1 MSSRLQFPD
10 LPISPFVDDLF
21 LIEPDASSS
30 VDLFADSTD
39 AATAEGE
46 RRSDDNGER
55 LLRSRNVLA
64 SQFLASIRKRSRKSA
79 KSLSSTSSSRAEKER
94 EGEDETETPP
104 PHAFLTVA
112 TITIQLSMLRQLS
125 QQEHTLELAVATCDG
140 LLQMLAPMPIRSLR
154 ELTQW
159 ERKAMMQISSV
170 MEDLAKSSPR
180 LGDSVKS
187 LLLSF
192 AIHRASLCS
201 ILQVL
206 ETILPSQSTF
216 VCASETAQL
225 IRRMRAMQSRFLLE
239 VDWVVFERR
248 FPVRRRLACPA
259 TAQQPVSIAP
269 SPDSSALYL
278 STAAGLLLKVG
289 SGDARVLGSCK
300 QFVPGRV
307 YAEAH
312 TGGGFVFTMHS
323 RLFRVYRD
331 LGSSALRVEER
342 DCDTLQLLGPI
353 ASQDLVFKDL
363 KLVGQEALS
372 VLSREDDDKE
382 GATVSWASPCGSW
395 QRARPSYFEVTV
407 QDCGNGGTLCVGW
420 HSPAFNSADNL
431 RVGGGGDAACWGVDV
446 LSQEVFYGGTR
457 RSLAA
462 WKLPK
467 FGTGD
472 VLGCA
477 MQVHGQAAL
486 VSFSHNG
493 VWWNDVFRLDEHE
506 GQSRPLVSYSCAEQ
520 AAPRINFG
528 AEEFKFAPPS
538 PFAAQCLA
546 MEPGDATLPGSLPL
560 LACNGYTLFAV
571 TATTASSFAVDSF
584 VLADGNSLVL
594 KETHTYAGPT
604 IPSPKLMI
612 ANVCGDLLLLCN
624 EGKQQYA
631 LRDGKVL
638 QTATS
643 PDALNAVA
651 FDRQLNVVW
660 GWNVQENAIVAFGN
674 KALGGCFP
682 ATAVG
687 ADGGAFD
694 ACESIAASL
703 AKLALPFASAQV
715 PLNTSHTH
723 CAICNN
729 PGLRECGYRDLFVD
743 PFDPHTF
750 SSFAAVL
757 DFGLAQDVASSPS
770 LLLLLESMF
779 VLLQV
784 NLHVAC
790 CPVRAAAPGSSP
802 IAAAVEWTES
812 LKRSLIKS
820 AALGLPTIAC
830 WAERCLVEAI
840 PLFWPLLQDKLA
852 LISTWDNAVVLDRV
866 LGALNQQLLS
876 MGSFPAHRQF
886 LDDVVIARLLR
897 MQTGP
902 LGHSASGVLAGLVAC
917 AFNHLAEL
925 DNAHP
930 VSTSSL
936 SPPTASLASSLPS
949 SLLIVEE
956 ETKEDTGVLGPY
968 EDVLGIFLQLAEH
981 CLATKFATPV
991 AKRVLPLMLVC
1002 MDNLL
1007 GDAATG
1013 AHAVRS
1019 MLQTSMYSTLCA
1031 LARGIVQDLKPVSAP
1046 LADTFTFAKTEAM
1059 SSTLDSRMFAQD
1071 ADGTLRLSVH
1081 VPFASQMSI
1090 AFQTKVDLQ
1099 PGEVITFKPSS
1110 AAAAGSGGSPIVL
1123 ANDALPG
1130 SGGRPP
1136 LVLAHNDA
1144 FECTHTSKDSKFA
1157 FRVIANRLVQCKSV
1171 DRDWSFH
1178 VFDAAK
1184 RLLSTL
1190 VLATTG
1196 SGAFGLTGKERALI
1210 RWIQNPL
1217 FSGGLKSSEEDHL
1230 LAATTPK
1237 TLRRLGSR
1245 SSLVFQS
1252 LQEDADRMVDEL
1264 LQFSPSTTSPHSAPS
1279 LANCLVLGMRQPS
1292 NRVPFDSGRLTQPAV
1307 CAVVAALI
1315 RTNGLEAE
1323 AVAFARAVAES
1334 GAAQA
1339 PLRLRAMWSA
1349 AQLVRAWCDSLIVNG
1364 RVERHFEA
1372 CGVGNAASSLSSSL
1386 SSLPVVVAAAA
1397 AAAAAV
1403 VVAAPKQEDDEEKEE
1418 SVDGLAVEEEDGEDD
1433 DEREEREYAK
1443 LCALVQAR
1451 CELIAQVLS
1460 PPLFLQ
1466 KQQRAR
1472 PREQAKARWHYLREF
1487 YCPKTS
1493 RLLASDA
1500 MACVLRGVLAWTK
1513 AMAARPSGSAA
1524 PLVHRKSSL
1533 LANNNNDDV
1542 LLRSRSVSS
1551 PGLVEIHTSRKAS
1564 LSSFTESTPLGG
1576 GGGSAGMVSP
1586 LTRSNRLGSF
1596 LSPWGGGGPRI
1607 QSWIVAKD
1615 TSPMMPLSAA
1625 SSSLSSGN
1633 APLTRKASIILDSG
1647 VRPNARVEG
1656 GLRRAPADEGL
1667 DLAQMEHEQTMSESV
1682 MNFVQSATVLRR
1694 RDVTAALRSR
1704 NERAQA
1710 RAQGLL
1716 IAVTIA
1722 QETDFRSRAA
1732 RELFESVL
1740 RVTAQALSSDSTMEN
1755 HFLTDLGGCSLAWR
1769 DRVSQMFL
1777 VLLRVVCQHAARVAK
1792 NQWFLPQAKAVEHLA
1807 CLLGCMQLD
1816 YVESDYSLLYRAQ
1829 MFEALHASLRLPVEQ
1844 RELAGASK
1852 AFQLFES
1859 LFRRCVIDH
1868 QQIGAGGGGVNGGTE
1883 QQQSA
1888 VVIVGTIWQQQL
1900 MDVLVGEIGSFWTA
1914 HYDEED
1920 LEFSDSEEEGED
1932 AAKPLVRFTQKE
1944 ILLCHG
1950 QSQLQSCRIVPLAA
1964 PAGFAVQFMLRR
1976 QGTVLPGVLLSV
1988 CGDEAVLQMGVD
2000 KQANLFVRANGVL
2013 LRCTAT
2019 ATSRWRRWLKVCLTL
2034 AEDGVLHLFCSSE
2047 EHVSHHSWPV
2057 REQYL
2062 PGMLFVGS
2070 NRLGA
2075 PSCQGLVVC
2084 DLALHPNKP
2093 CTEKEF
2099 FGNDP
2104 TAMPKED
2111 SFVQAVVEGDE
2122 ALPGAAEHA
2131 NILSVLDLANLALKR
2146 SHSSIALARLSTPD
2160 LLSVL
2165 LQLLLDS
2172 RCPLLVRVSTA
2183 RVLKRVLAE
2192 LPPSA
2197 DTLEQLCRCV
2207 SFAMPPIKH
2216 AAKALIPDPTASST
2230 MAQVAIDLIYFL
2242 CDANQD
2248 WSDLVANWAVA
2259 RIGGLVLSPG
2269 TGKLQLPSD
2278 AELKDVFCAISLCG
2292 GRMDFL
2298 RLGGKALVNKDEL
2311 VHIVSL
2317 CPSLDSRLAEVDI
2330 TQHCTIAST
2339 AAAGEGLG
2347 SVTVRVPSSMTL
2359 TRLEVCNEPPNQHD
2373 SMRHAKVWFGKS
2385 ESQLSAREI
2394 QVDPTAPV
2402 FELSFGSPVAGEDHP
2417 HHNSNG
2423 PVRFV
2428 RIDVETVWG
2437 GRATRCHVKQ
2447 LRLFGYDTAAAAAA
2461 TVPGGDRFLC
2471 RPVAPVA
2478 EADEAEGDKDVGPP
2492 LAYSASELV
2501 PRSRTVPKSIV
2512 ERLVL
2517 GHHAMASFERLL
2529 FALHEYISLPA
2540 REQGKH
2546 RAVALGLFTRLLK
2559 AVCVTVPTLAQL
2571 GVFVSSELA
2580 LFLSTLAKTQN
2591 AKLSPVP
2598 ASGKFQ
2604 RAGVPEHW
2612 NMRFL
2617 AKAGEDVVWFEPL
2630 RNAGAFWPHRVA
2642 LVDPTSGFGG
2652 SLGVHSWTFTLE
2664 QDGVTR
2670 GDESVLFGLCH
2681 ANLEEDGGLDVLQP
2695 SSRFRLLRA
2704 FDGSAIGEAP
2714 PSPML
2719 CVRVGDSLRCEWDV
2733 GAGTLGMAVN
2743 NRPLVCVFANLQGES
2758 WVPCVATY
2766 AERGAE
2772 VVVSLSHIRCTPPS
2786 PKRRLLA
2793 ECQGMGLVQVE
2804 ALAQAALQAM
2814 MQRSDEEACAPT
2826 RSLTFRLGEEEDEE
2840 AETGEIFGEGE
2851 EAEAEDSSGDE
2862 DEAAPSSRWSK
2873 PASSS
2878 LAASAAAAPM
2888 SLHNPALCGVEE
2900 RAVHVAVLPSPPPAS
2915 LHRPQ
2920 AYKSSSSS
2928 LSTSSALPVMSSAE
2942 RYVALLWELTAR
2954 LATEGFDSVVKHWPA
2969 SGAKLDSKRWIEVEE
2984 TVSSLY
2990 RVHLQNSGGGGGG
3003 THKAELELLNAVDV
3017 GEFLALAAKRI
3028 VRLGKRVS
3036 ETKQLLKRPAPA
3048 VTSTTAAPVKD

>member
-1 MSSRLQFPD
+1 MPSRLQFPD

-30 VDLFADSTD
+30 LDLFADSHGTD
-39 AATAEGE
+39 AEGGEGRE
-46 RRSDDNGER
+46 RRSDDSGE
-55 LLRSRNVLA
+55 LLLKSRNVLA

-79 KSLSSTSSSRAEKER
+79 KSLASNNTTGER
-94 EGEDETETPP
+94 KREEEENPP

-154 ELTQW
+154 EMTQW

-225 IRRMRAMQSRFLLE
+225 IRRMRTMQSRFLLE
-239 VDWVVFERR
+239 VDWSVFERR
-248 FPVRRRLACPA
+248 FPVRCRLSRP
-259 TAQQPVSIAP
+259 TKQQVFIAP
-269 SPDSSALYL
+269 NPDSSALYL
-278 STAAGLLLKVG
+278 STGAGLLLKIG

-312 TGGGFVFTMHS
+312 TEGGGFVFTMQS
-323 RLFRVYRD
+323 RLFVVYRD
-331 LGSSALRVEER
+331 LGSSVLRVEER
-342 DCDTLQLLGPI
+342 DCDTLQLLTPI
-353 ASQDLVFKDL
+353 VSQDLIFKDL
-363 KLVGQEALS
+363 ELVDQESLS
-372 VLSREDDDKE
+372 VLSGEDDDKE

-395 QRARPSYFEVTV
+395 QRAKPSYFEVTV

-420 HSPAFNSADNL
+420 HSPTFNSADNL

-457 RSLAA
+457 RSLAV

-467 FGTGD
+467 FGMGD

-520 AAPRINFG
+520 TAPRMNFG
-528 AEEFKFAPPS
+528 GDEFKFAPPS

-546 MEPGDATLPGSLPL
+546 MESVGARLSGSLPL
-560 LACNGYTLFAV
+560 LACNGHTLFAV
-571 TATTASSFAVDSF
+571 TATTASSFTVESF
-584 VLADGNSLVL
+584 VLADGATNSLVL
-594 KETHTYAGPT
+594 KEIHTYVGGPI
-604 IPSPKLMI
+604 IPSPELMI
-612 ANVCGDLLLLCN
+612 ANVCGDLLLLCK

-631 LRDGKVL
+631 LRDGKVVVL
-638 QTATS
+638 QTTTS
-643 PDALNAVA
+643 PDTLDAVA

-660 GWNVQENAIVAFGN
+660 GWNVQENAIVAYGN
-674 KALGGCFP
+674 KALGGCLP
-682 ATAVG
+682 ATSM
-687 ADGGAFD
+687 ADNGLFD

-715 PLNTSHTH
+715 PLNISHTH

-729 PGLRECGYRDLFVD
+729 PGLRECHFRDLFVD
-743 PFDPHTF
+743 PFDSHTF

-757 DFGLAQDVASSPS
+757 DFVLGQDIGSFPS
-770 LLLLLESMF
+770 LLLLLESML

-790 CPVRAAAPGSSP
+790 CQVGAAAPSSP
-802 IAAAVEWTES
+802 FPPTAEWTES
-812 LKRSLIKS
+812 LKRSLVKS
-820 AALGLPTIAC
+820 AALGLPAIAC

-840 PLFWPLLQDKLA
+840 PLFWPSLQDKLA
-852 LISTWDNAVVLDRV
+852 LISAWDNAVVLDRV
-866 LGALNQQLLS
+866 LGALNQQLLT

-886 LDDVVIARLLR
+886 LDDLVIARLLR
-897 MQTGP
+897 VQTGP
-902 LGHSASGVLAGLVAC
+902 LGHSASGVLVGLVAC
-917 AFNHLAEL
+917 AFNHLTEL
-925 DNAHP
+925 DNMHP
-930 VSTSSL
+930 LSL
-936 SPPTASLASSLPS
+936 SSAALSASSLLSPS

-956 ETKEDTGVLGPY
+956 ETKEDTGALSPY
-968 EDVLGIFLQLAEH
+968 EDVFGILLQLAEH

-1002 MDNLL
+1002 VDNLL
-1007 GDAATG
+1007 GDAATS
-1013 AHAVRS
+1013 AHAVKS
-1019 MLQTSMYSTLCA
+1019 MLQTNMYSTLCA
-1031 LARGIVQDLKPVSAP
+1031 LAKGIVQDLKPLAAP
-1046 LADTFTFAKTEAM
+1046 LAATFTFAKMEAM
-1059 SSTLDSRMFAQD
+1059 SSTLDSRMFNPD

-1099 PGEVITFKPSS
+1099 PDEVITFKPSS
-1110 AAAAGSGGSPIVL
+1110 VGGNQIVL
-1123 ANDALPG
+1123 SNDALPG

-1136 LVLAHNDA
+1136 LVFVNNDA
-1144 FECTHTSKDSKFA
+1144 FECTHANKDSKFA
-1157 FRVIANRLVQCKSV
+1157 FRVIANRLVQCKSK

-1184 RLLSTL
+1184 RLLNTL

-1196 SGAFGLTGKERALI
+1196 SGAFGLTGKEQALI

-1217 FSGGLKSSEEDHL
+1217 FSGGLKSSEEDL
-1230 LAATTPK
+1230 LASAATTPK
-1237 TLRRLGSR
+1237 TMKKLGSR

-1252 LQEDADRMVDEL
+1252 LQEDADKMVGEL
-1264 LQFSPSTTSPHSAPS
+1264 LRFSPSTTSPHSAPS

-1323 AVAFARAVAES
+1323 AVAFARVVADL

-1372 CGVGNAASSLSSSL
+1372 CGVANASSSSSSLSSSL
-1386 SSLPVVVAAAA
+1386 SSLPV
-1397 AAAAAV
+1397 AAAV
-1403 VVAAPKQEDDEEKEE
+1403 VAAPAAKQEDDEEKEE
-1418 SVDGLAVEEEDGEDD
+1418 SVDGLVVDDEEGEDD

-1451 CELIAQVLS
+1451 CELISQVLS

-1500 MACVLRGVLAWTK
+1500 MTCVLRGVLAWTK
-1513 AMAARPSGSAA
+1513 AMAARPPTLAA
-1524 PLVHRKSSL
+1524 PLGHRKSSL
-1533 LANNNNDDV
+1533 LVNDDV
-1542 LLRSRSVSS
+1542 LLRSRSFSS

-1564 LSSFTESTPLGG
+1564 LSSFTDSAPSSAALGG
-1576 GGGSAGMVSP
+1576 GNVGMVSP
-1586 LTRSNRLGSF
+1586 LMRSNRLGSF

-1615 TSPMMPLSAA
+1615 TSPMMPLSAT
-1625 SSSLSSGN
+1625 SSSSGN
-1633 APLTRKASIILDSG
+1633 LPTPLTRKASIIIDSG
-1647 VRPNARVEG
+1647 ARPNARVEG

-1682 MNFVQSATVLRR
+1682 MNFVQSATVLRK

-1716 IAVTIA
+1716 VAVTIA

-1740 RVTAQALSSDSTMEN
+1740 CATAQALSSDSTMEN

-1769 DRVSQMFL
+1769 DRVSQMFF

-1868 QQIGAGGGGVNGGTE
+1868 QQIGGGGGVNGTE
-1883 QQQSA
+1883 QQSV

-1900 MDVLVGEIGSFWTA
+1900 MDVLVSEIGSFWGA

-1920 LEFSDSEEEGED
+1920 LEFSDSEEEDE
-1932 AAKPLVRFTQKE
+1932 AKPLVRFTQKE
-1944 ILLCHG
+1944 ILLCHR
-1950 QSQLQSCRIVPLAA
+1950 QSQLQSCRIVPPVAA
-1964 PAGFAVQFMLRR
+1964 PSGFSVQFVLRR

-1988 CGDEAVLQMGVD
+1988 CGDEALLQVCVD
-2000 KQANLFVRANGVL
+2000 KQANLFVRVNGVL
-2013 LRCTAT
+2013 LKCTTTAT
-2019 ATSRWRRWLKVCLTL
+2019 AKSRRWLKVCLTV

-2047 EHVSHHSWPV
+2047 EHVSHHSRPV
-2057 REQYL
+2057 QEQFL
-2062 PGMLFVGS
+2062 PGMLLVGS
-2070 NRLGA
+2070 NHFGL

-2084 DLALHPNKP
+2084 DLALHSSKP

-2104 TAMPKED
+2104 TTMPKED
-2111 SFVQAVVEGDE
+2111 SFVRAAAAVVVEE
-2122 ALPGAAEHA
+2122 EESELLFPPPPEHA
-2131 NILSVLDLANLALKR
+2131 AILSVLDLANLALKR

-2160 LLSVL
+2160 LLSTL

-2172 RCPLLVRVSTA
+2172 RCPLPVRVSTA

-2197 DTLEQLCRCV
+2197 NTLEQLCRCV
-2207 SFAMPPIKH
+2207 SFAMPPTKH
-2216 AAKALIPDPTASST
+2216 AVKVLIPDPTASST

-2248 WSDLVANWAVA
+2248 WSDLVANWAA
-2259 RIGGLVLSPG
+2259 AKIGGLVLSPG
-2269 TGKLQLPSD
+2269 TGKLQFPSD
-2278 AELKDVFCAISLCG
+2278 DELKDVFCAISLCG

-2311 VHIVSL
+2311 VHIVSQ
-2317 CPSLDSRLAEVDI
+2317 CPSSDWRFAEVDI
-2330 TQHCTIAST
+2330 TQHCTVTPTTTT
-2339 AAAGEGLG
+2339 AEGLG
-2347 SVTVRVPSSMTL
+2347 GVIVRLPSSMAL
-2359 TRLEVCNEPPNQHD
+2359 TRIEICNEPPNQHD

-2385 ESQLSAREI
+2385 ESLLSTASPREI

-2402 FELSFGSPVAGEDHP
+2402 FELSFGLQAAGGGNDDYHRSRCSSPI
-2417 HHNSNG
+2417 
-2423 PVRFV
+2423 RYV

-2437 GRATRCHVKQ
+2437 GSSTRCQIKQ
-2447 LRLFGYDTAAAAAA
+2447 LRLFGYDTTAAAKA
-2461 TVPGGDRFLC
+2461 TTATGGDRFLC

-2492 LAYSASELV
+2492 LAYSANELL
-2501 PRSRTVPKSIV
+2501 PRSRAVPKSII

-2517 GHHAMASFERLL
+2517 GHQAMASFERLL
-2529 FALHEYISLPA
+2529 FALHEYISSPA

-2546 RAVALGLFTRLLK
+2546 RVVVLGLFTRLLK
-2559 AVCVTVPTLAQL
+2559 AVCAAVPMLAQL

-2580 LFLSTLAKTQN
+2580 LFLGTLAKTQN

-2604 RAGVPEHW
+2604 RNGVPEHW

-2617 AKAGEDVVWFEPL
+2617 AKAGEDVVRFEPV
-2630 RNAGAFWPHRVA
+2630 RSVGAFWPHRVA

-2681 ANLEEDGGLDVLQP
+2681 SNLQGLGEDGGLDVLQP

-2793 ECQGMGLVQVE
+2793 ECQSIGLVQVE
-2804 ALAQAALQAM
+2804 ALAQAALQQM
-2814 MQRSDEEACAPT
+2814 MQRSDEEVSAPT
-2826 RSLTFRLGEEEDEE
+2826 RSLTFRLGEEEETEE
-2840 AETGEIFGEGE
+2840 GESFGEGE
-2851 EAEAEDSSGDE
+2851 EAETEDSDDE
-2862 DEAAPSSRWSK
+2862 VAPSSRWSK
-2873 PASSS
+2873 PTSSS
-2878 LAASAAAAPM
+2878 LAASAAAPVLPM

-2900 RAVHVAVLPSPPPAS
+2900 RAVHVAAQPSSPPTS
-2915 LHRPQ
+2915 LHKPQ
-2920 AYKSSSSS
+2920 AGTLSSSY
-2928 LSTSSALPVMSSAE
+2928 TPPAMSSAE

-2990 RVHLQNSGGGGGG
+2990 RVHLHHSGGGGA
-3003 THKAELELLNAVDV
+3003 HKTELELLNAVDV

-3028 VRLGKRVS
+3028 VRLGNRVS
-3036 ETKQLLKRPAPA
+3036 ETKQLLKRPPATTTTVAPSA
-3048 VTSTTAAPVKD
+3048 SKE